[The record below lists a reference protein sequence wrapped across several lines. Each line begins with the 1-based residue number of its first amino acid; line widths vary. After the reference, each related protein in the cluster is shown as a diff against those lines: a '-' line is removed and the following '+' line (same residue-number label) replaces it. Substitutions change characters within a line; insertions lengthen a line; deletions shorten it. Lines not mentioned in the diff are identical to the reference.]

1 MSADPP
7 CSSLFPSSISPTFP
21 TLIWRRP
28 RCASG
33 LACAV
38 GWRVLPCAAHAA
50 RRVPR
55 FRKSRPPTTY
65 RRSAPRSTTSAA
77 GAALRLTG
85 EAHARPRR
93 QQRRQRKQ
101 RRTGPTQLVC
111 SRGLVAAA
119 VFLAFTPGPSWF
131 AVLEALRTRIM
142 LLQPRLCPAWFS
154 DLGSQPRCQAS
165 VVVRSL
171 KG

>member
-7 CSSLFPSSISPTFP
+7 CSSLFPSSIPPTFP
-21 TLIWRRP
+21 TVIWRCPWR
-28 RCASG
+28 AAG

-38 GWRVLPCAAHAA
+38 GRRVLPCAAHAA

-55 FRKSRPPTTY
+55 LRKSRPPTT
-65 RRSAPRSTTSAA
+65 RHRSAPRSTTSAA
-77 GAALRLTG
+77 GAGLRLTVG
-85 EAHARPRR
+85 AHARPRR

-111 SRGLVAAA
+111 SRALVAAA
-119 VFLAFTPGPSWF
+119 MFLAFTPGPRRF

-142 LLQPRLCPAWFS
+142 LLQRAVPPRLVRRPLDPNPGAKQAWW
-154 DLGSQPRCQAS
+154 CAS
-165 VVVRSL
+165 
-171 KG
+171 